1 MAKQKTATKHTA
13 KPAAKAKKPVAKT
26 KPKTAKSKPFCGRQP
41 SAGRQTSAKKTKT
54 PDSDNVHWIISQ
66 VTNMMN
72 DFIERQNVNSTLT
85 GIERQR
91 LIGAGVR
98 NYGFI
103 EKAWDIARENPQFL
117 PSNFTLSQF
126 NANIQSLDDYRQ
138 LYWVLEK
145 FLQAVNECML
155 ISADASFRDALRI
168 YNGLREQ
175 ARGRVHGAEPL
186 FMALLRFFRRRR
198 PAEELESE
206 PTMKELEKDFNR
218 LIHGHADGEIVIK
231 NEKPHL
237 VGGKRTVVDDVHKGR
252 ASIKETAEAEIEE

>member
-1 MAKQKTATKHTA
+1 MPKASKNKDAATSENIH
-13 KPAAKAKKPVAKT
+13 
-26 KPKTAKSKPFCGRQP
+26 
-41 SAGRQTSAKKTKT
+41 
-54 PDSDNVHWIISQ
+54 HIIAQ
-66 VTNMMN
+66 VQAYMN
-72 DFIERQNVNSTLT
+72 DFIARYHEDSTMTGTERM
-85 GIERQR
+85 R

-117 PSNFTLSQF
+117 PSNFNLQQF
-126 NANIQSLDDYRQ
+126 TDNIQALDDFRQ
-138 LYWVLEK
+138 LSFVLEK
-145 FLQAVNECML
+145 FLQVVNECML

-175 ARGRVHGAEPL
+175 SRGRVPGAQPL

-198 PAEELESE
+198 SPEEIEGE
-206 PTMKELEKDFNR
+206 PTMKQLEKDFNK

-237 VGGKRTVVDDVHKGR
+237 VGGARTIVDDVHKGR
-252 ASIKETAEAEIEE
+252 SAVKETAEASVDE